1 MDRHKLAS
9 RTLIYDRECEICCWA
24 RDLVSRWDRRR
35 RIRYVAFQDPLF
47 KERFPDY
54 DLEVPPKAMLFI
66 DEQGRVWEGFDAFRK
81 MLRCLPGGK
90 LIAMFFCLPGIPWVA
105 HRFYEWLA
113 KNRYRFRS
121 NS

>member
-1 MDRHKLAS
+1 MDDKKLVP
-9 RTLIYDRECEICCWA
+9 RTLIYDRDCELCCWA

-66 DEQGRVWEGFDAFRK
+66 DDRRQVWKGFDAFRQ
-81 MLRCLPGGK
+81 MLRFLPSGR
-90 LIAMFFCLPGIPWVA
+90 LIMVLFYVPGFPWMA
-105 HRFYEWLA
+105 TRFYEWLA
-113 KNRYRFRS
+113 RNRYRFQRF
-121 NS
+121 